1 MSRARFYDV
10 STDPA
15 GRPLTGVTVTVY
27 TTGTTTLLPATIY
40 AAASGAATRAN
51 PFVTSTGVVDFWLE
65 DPAVVDVKYTL
76 AGYGTQ
82 TQTVEVVEA
91 TPPAT
96 AVTVTPVGGLSS
108 TTAQAALAE
117 LDADL
122 TAHGGATSA
131 VHGIPDTTLLATD
144 AEVATAV
151 GAHDVAPAA
160 HSGTTVAPKIICP
173 IIATEVNAT
182 AAHPLTTFGTF
193 SRFTLVTPTTLR
205 WVRYKVGIQSGN
217 IQLAIARI
225 AETRGAAYNANFTY
239 TRVMNSGIIACPA
252 AGSIIQDLGATLLP
266 AGDYFV
272 WQWLSDT
279 TATVIHGGGQNENR
293 CQGGSA
299 QLVGGLAASGSISW
313 GDRYNG
319 CAIEQAT

>member
-160 HSGTTVAPKIICP
+160 HSGTTSAGVAGNPDAIIY
-173 IIATEVNAT
+173 
-182 AAHPLTTFGTF
+182 G
-193 SRFTLVTPTTLR
+193 
-205 WVRYKVGIQSGN
+205 
-217 IQLAIARI
+217 AI
-225 AETRGAAYNANFTY
+225 TRNSDGAATSAPVIWPDGAVGTY
-239 TRVMNSGIIACPA
+239 
-252 AGSIIQDLGATLLP
+252 
-266 AGDYFV
+266 
-272 WQWLSDT
+272 
-279 TATVIHGGGQNENR
+279 TATVLSSAYPGAVDAYTITY
-293 CQGGSA
+293 GSPVTRTYT
-299 QLVGGLAASGSISW
+299 QPTVTRDASGAVTN
-313 GDRYNG
+313 RP
-319 CAIEQAT
+319 ALVVT